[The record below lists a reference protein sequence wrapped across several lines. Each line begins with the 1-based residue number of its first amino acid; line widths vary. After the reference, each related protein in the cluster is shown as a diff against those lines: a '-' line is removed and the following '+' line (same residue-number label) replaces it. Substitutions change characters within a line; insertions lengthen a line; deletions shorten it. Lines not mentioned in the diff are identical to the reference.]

1 MPLKSDLRDR
11 MLGYT
16 EEIRVIRGKIM
27 SVVPSLAAVGI
38 MLTIYVNFNIQIYFY
53 MFRWCLY
60 FSGLKFDAEV
70 L

>member
-27 SVVPSLAAVGI
+27 SVVPSLAVVGI

-53 MFRWCLY
+53 MLRWYLY

>member
-16 EEIRVIRGKIM
+16 EEIRVIGGKIM

-53 MFRWCLY
+53 MLRWCLY